1 LSRSMV
7 RENRTMGGSP
17 EARKAWLVV
26 CAAFVSMFT
35 VFGVVYSFGVF
46 FEPMAHEFGA
56 GNGMTAVIFA
66 LTAFSFFLLGAVTG
80 SVADRVGPRRVVLVG
95 SVAMG
100 GGLILTAAV
109 PTIGLGYVTY
119 GLGVGLGTACGY
131 VPMVAAVGGWFE
143 RRRALATGIAV
154 SGIGVGTLAV
164 PPMAALLVG
173 QLGWRRTYVVFGLA
187 SLLLLAACGLVVQR
201 PPPVVAKTSR
211 RLARS
216 LRTREFARLYC
227 SGLLSSFALFLA
239 LVHIVPY
246 AIKMGSTQVVAA
258 GLISVIGVGSAA
270 GRLAF
275 GAVADRIG
283 AVRAFQL
290 SVAILAVSYAVWY
303 LAPGYPAL
311 VGFGLMLGLGYG
323 GWVAL
328 SPSVMADLF
337 GPEGLGGTLGALYTS
352 AGVGALLGPPF
363 AGFLVDATGSYRPA
377 ILTAIG
383 LAVGAAV
390 LLAPLTVRRVTSGAA
405 SPVETRRRET

>member
-1 LSRSMV
+1 MDS
-7 RENRTMGGSP
+7 SP
-17 EARKAWLVV
+17 EGRKAWLVV

-66 LTAFSFFLLGAVTG
+66 LTAFSFFLMGAVTG

-164 PPMAALLVG
+164 PPVAALLVG
-173 QLGWRRTYVVFGLA
+173 QVGWRRTYVIFGLA

-201 PPPVVAKTSR
+201 PPVVPNSIR
-211 RLARS
+211 RLGPAI
-216 LRTREFARLYC
+216 RTREFARLYC

-246 AIKMGSTQVVAA
+246 AIKLGSTQVVAA

-275 GAVADRIG
+275 GAVAERIG

-290 SVAILAVSYAVWY
+290 SAGILGVSYAVWY

-311 VGFGLMLGLGYG
+311 VGFGLTLGLGYG

-352 AGVGALLGPPF
+352 AGVGALLGPPV

-383 LAVGAAV
+383 LALGAAV
-390 LLAPLTVRRVTSGAA
+390 LLARLTVRRVTSDAA
-405 SPVETRRRET
+405 SPIETRRRVT

>member
-1 LSRSMV
+1 MV
-7 RENRTMGGSP
+7 RKNRMMDSSL
-17 EARKAWLVV
+17 EAREAWLVV

-66 LTAFSFFLLGAVTG
+66 LTAFSFFLMGAVTG

-164 PPMAALLVG
+164 PPVAALLVG
-173 QLGWRRTYVVFGLA
+173 QVGWRRTYVIFGLA

-201 PPPVVAKTSR
+201 PPVVPNSIR
-211 RLARS
+211 RLGPAI
-216 LRTREFARLYC
+216 RTREFARLYC

-246 AIKMGSTQVVAA
+246 AIKLGSTQVVAA

-275 GAVADRIG
+275 GAVAERIG

-290 SVAILAVSYAVWY
+290 SVGILGVSYAVWY

-311 VGFGLMLGLGYG
+311 VGFGLTLGLGYG

-352 AGVGALLGPPF
+352 AGVGALLGPPV

-383 LAVGAAV
+383 LALGAAV

-405 SPVETRRRET
+405 SPVETRRRVT

>member
-1 LSRSMV
+1 MV
-7 RENRTMGGSP
+7 RKNRMMDSSL
-17 EARKAWLVV
+17 EAREAWLVV

-56 GNGMTAVIFA
+56 GNGMTAVTFA

-109 PTIGLGYVTY
+109 PTISLGYVTY

-164 PPMAALLVG
+164 PPVAALLVG
-173 QLGWRRTYVVFGLA
+173 QVGWRRTYVIFGLA

-201 PPPVVAKTSR
+201 PPVVPNSSQ
-211 RLARS
+211 RLGPAI
-216 LRTREFARLYC
+216 RTREFARLYC

-246 AIKMGSTQVVAA
+246 AIKLGSTQVVAA

-275 GAVADRIG
+275 GAVAERIG

-290 SVAILAVSYAVWY
+290 SVGILAVSYAVWY

-383 LAVGAAV
+383 LALGAAV
-390 LLAPLTVRRVTSGAA
+390 LLARLTVRRVTSDAA
-405 SPVETRRRET
+405 SPIQTRRRVT